1 MATTTPR
8 FGWPVPTSTDLVT
21 NGATAIEALGD
32 SIDSDFGSA
41 SYPNQIVNNTTGTA
55 RPIPFS
61 MQAGNAQITP
71 VANTVTG
78 VAVTFASSRFTQ
90 TPVMVV
96 TANSAATALR
106 TATFSGAS
114 STGVTINIFRTDTV
128 STGVNWVAI
137 QMKQSS
143 GDG

>member
-32 SIDSDFGSA
+32 GIDTTLGSA

-61 MQAGNAQITP
+61 MRSGK
-71 VANTVTG
+71 NTVAANSS
-78 VAVTFASSRFTQ
+78 VSVTFPSSRFTQ
-90 TPVMVV
+90 TPEMLVSFDSTSTTLSGPCSGSTSSV
-96 TANSAATALR
+96 TAGNLYNSSNASRSIVYMAFQTTSAATL
-106 TATFSGAS
+106 G
-114 STGVTINIFRTDTV
+114 
-128 STGVNWVAI
+128 
-137 QMKQSS
+137 
-143 GDG
+143 